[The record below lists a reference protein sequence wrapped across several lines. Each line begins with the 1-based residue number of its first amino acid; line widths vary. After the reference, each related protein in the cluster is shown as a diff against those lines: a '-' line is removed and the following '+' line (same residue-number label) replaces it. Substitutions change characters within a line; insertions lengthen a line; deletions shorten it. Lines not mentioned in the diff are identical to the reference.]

1 MKTATVVNAEIELLT
16 AIKKGDV
23 SILQK
28 ILHDDLLFNLPDG
41 NTITK
46 EFDLNSYRSGKM
58 KVDSLEAS
66 DQIINIIGDT
76 AVVAVTISLKGAFD
90 NNPIKGVFRYI
101 RVWKQFDDN
110 LKVIAGSCVALQ

>member
-1 MKTATVVNAEIELLT
+1 MKIETIVNAEIELLR
-16 AIKKGDV
+16 AIKNADIQVLEKM
-23 SILQK
+23 
-28 ILHDDLLFNLPDG
+28 LHDELLFNLPTG

-66 DQIINIIGDT
+66 DQIINVIADT
-76 AVVAVTISLKGAFD
+76 AVVAVTISLNGTFD
-90 NNPIKGVFRYI
+90 NDPINGVFRYI
-101 RVWKQFDDN
+101 RVWKEFDEN